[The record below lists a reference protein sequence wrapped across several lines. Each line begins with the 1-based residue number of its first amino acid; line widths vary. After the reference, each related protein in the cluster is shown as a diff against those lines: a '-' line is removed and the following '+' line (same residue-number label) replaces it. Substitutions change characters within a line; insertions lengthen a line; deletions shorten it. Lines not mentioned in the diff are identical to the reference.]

1 MTFKPTLWRPIAAV
15 LSGINLIAVGAA
27 ANAAEPWHA
36 GIHALLAVAFGL
48 WAQRLHGGAV
58 AGDLP
63 ARLEV
68 LELDVN
74 GLRREL
80 NETQE
85 RLDFA
90 ERILAQAQESRRLD
104 LER

>member
-36 GIHALLAVAFGL
+36 GVHALLAVAFGL
-48 WAQRLHGGAV
+48 WAQRLHGAV

-68 LELDVN
+68 LEIDVN

-80 NETQE
+80 SETQE

>member
-36 GIHALLAVAFGL
+36 GVHALLAVAFGL
-48 WAQRLHGGAV
+48 WAQRLHGGTV
-58 AGDLP
+58 TGDLP
-63 ARLEV
+63 ARLEAV
-68 LELDVN
+68 ELDVN